1 MRAGTHQRSHRPIRG
16 QPRHEIVSQRARISR
31 TGARTQPAAREGSR
45 GQPAKE
51 LQDAQRGGP
60 GAAATAKGRCAA
72 VRGGSRLFAD
82 VRKAGCGGEFISPG
96 LSGALKTASE
106 ALGGDDSAAVA
117 RGNSASPPSTSD
129 PEGASVRAR
138 RRRTEASCLHWMR
151 WWGREG
157 ERARA
162 RLPSRAVTAR
172 RAALAVA
179 RTAYSVP
186 SGEIPSPAFPSG
198 LVGDKPVMDVTAEE
212 SLGGLAVSKGCIVL
226 GKL

>member
-162 RLPSRAVTAR
+162 RLPSRAVTAQAPLLPPPEPR
-172 RAALAVA
+172 TRCPREKSQALHSH
-179 RTAYSVP
+179 R
-186 SGEIPSPAFPSG
+186 GW
-198 LVGDKPVMDVTAEE
+198 
-212 SLGGLAVSKGCIVL
+212 LGTSRSWTSRPKKA
-226 GKL
+226 